1 MCTLKVCLADINNIC
16 LKDHQLVM
24 EQVLWVYVVRV
35 QSLQIVWFTKFKVPL
50 LYEVLFNDIE
60 LQVTDSKGIFN
71 WKTTK

>member
-1 MCTLKVCLADINNIC
+1 
-16 LKDHQLVM
+16 M
-24 EQVLWVYVVRV
+24 EQVLWLYVVRV